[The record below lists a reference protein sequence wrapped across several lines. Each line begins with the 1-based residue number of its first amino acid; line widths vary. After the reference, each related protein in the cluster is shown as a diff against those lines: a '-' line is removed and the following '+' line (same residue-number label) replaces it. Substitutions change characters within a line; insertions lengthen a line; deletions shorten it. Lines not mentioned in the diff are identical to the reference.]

1 MGFFKNIS
9 LDAHAI
15 ALSKAFETIRHEH
28 YLCVAR
34 NVQNALGT
42 NLPPNKNRL
51 TGEADLCLK
60 GIQCLITMAF
70 IRRQRYVSSNDD
82 ANTFVGCL
90 TSHGW
95 SQDRDAVSGY
105 AVQFSKDYD
114 DIVKLVPN
122 ASIPVTD
129 YILGDN
135 RDSERSAVVL
145 NVASRTLSAFPSATK
160 LAIASEFRD
169 MATMEKLQREVEI
182 ISLGA
187 FKRQ

>member
-1 MGFFKNIS
+1 
-9 LDAHAI
+9 
-15 ALSKAFETIRHEH
+15 
-28 YLCVAR
+28 
-34 NVQNALGT
+34 
-42 NLPPNKNRL
+42 
-51 TGEADLCLK
+51 
-60 GIQCLITMAF
+60 
-70 IRRQRYVSSNDD
+70 
-82 ANTFVGCL
+82 
-90 TSHGW
+90 
-95 SQDRDAVSGY
+95 VSGY

-114 DIVKLVPN
+114 DIVKLVPH